1 MADVLAAHVDFFS
14 IGTNDLVQYTL
25 AVDRTNPQLS
35 DLATTFQPAVLRLIA
50 GVTAAAAAK
59 QRPVSV
65 CGEAAADPLAAAL
78 LIGLGVTELSVAPA
92 AIAGLRATLARLD
105 PAACREAARAA
116 LAAESADQVRALAA
130 GLLGRAE
137 AKVERP
143 TATG

>member
-1 MADVLAAHVDFFS
+1 M
-14 IGTNDLVQYTL
+14 
-25 AVDRTNPQLS
+25 
-35 DLATTFQPAVLRLIA
+35 
-50 GVTAAAAAK
+50 
-59 QRPVSV
+59 

-78 LIGLGVTELSVAPA
+78 LIGLGVTELSVAPP

-105 PAACREAARAA
+105 PAACRVAAKAA